1 MNKVLDVF
9 TSGSSIGDEDI
20 RGKTIVV
27 IDVLRATSTI
37 LTALNNGAR
46 SVIPVENM
54 GTAGKIATNLD
65 ATSYLLCG
73 EKDGN
78 KIDGYDLGNSPFE
91 YDETTVSGK
100 SLILNTTNGTKT
112 LVRCIHG
119 SKVYIAGFL
128 NIKAICDQLKNDS
141 NEISIVCS
149 GWKGRLSLEDV
160 LCAGYIVNEFY
171 NGKIPVDAKDG
182 AKVAMG
188 LYGQFGKDI
197 FNTVYATNNAKRLI
211 GLGFEEDIAYCC
223 EINKFDFA
231 PEFKEGIIRK

>member
-1 MNKVLDVF
+1 MSKVLDVF
-9 TSGSSIGDEDI
+9 TTGSSIGDEDI

-46 SVIPVENM
+46 SVIPVEDM

-65 ATSYLLCG
+65 PSSYILCG
-73 EKDGN
+73 EKDGK
-78 KIDGYDLGNSPFE
+78 KIDGYELGNSPFE
-91 YDETTVSGK
+91 YDESTVAGK

-112 LVRCIHG
+112 LVRCMHG

-128 NIKAICDQLKNDS
+128 NIRAVCEQLKNDN

-160 LCAGYIVNEFY
+160 LCAGYIVSEVY
-171 NGKIPVDAKDG
+171 EGKIPVEAKDG

-188 LYGQFGKDI
+188 LFEQFGKDI
-197 FNTVYATNNAKRLI
+197 FNTVHATNHAKRLI

-223 EINKFDFA
+223 EIDKFNFA